1 MTDTTSRP
9 LAWTTGAAG
18 LIGNYLVQTAP
29 QFAPGWTV
37 QGLTRAQLDLLD
49 FDAVRRAFQEQRPQ
63 LVIHCAAVSR
73 SPAAQA
79 NPDLARRINVDATA
93 HLAGLAK
100 DIPFVFFSSDL
111 VFDGITGN
119 YGETATPNPLSIY
132 AHTKVAAETIVLA
145 NPRHT
150 VLRVSLNA
158 GVSLTGDRAFN
169 EQMRLAWQRGET
181 LRFFTDEFRCP
192 IPASVTARV
201 VWELVNQKQTGIFHV
216 AGSERLSRYEI
227 GRLLAARWPHLNPRF
242 VAASA
247 RNHSDVP
254 RPLDTSFNCTKV
266 QALLSFP
273 LPAFSIWW
281 RDHPEELI

>member
-1 MTDTTSRP
+1 M
-9 LAWTTGAAG
+9 
-18 LIGNYLVQTAP
+18 
-29 QFAPGWTV
+29 

-216 AGSERLSRYEI
+216 AGSERLSRYEM
-227 GRLLAARWPHLNPRF
+227 GRLLAARWPYLHPRF

-247 RNHSDVP
+247 KSYSDVP
-254 RPLDTSFNCTKV
+254 RPLDTSLNSAKV

-273 LPAFSIWW
+273 LPAFSEWL
-281 RDHPEELI
+281 RDHSEELN